1 MSTRT
6 GRMSAALLVSPATPL
21 PGVAGPL
28 VLLLLWLVLGA
39 SALLAQKPAK
49 GTTKEDEDVVKAG
62 PKDPYTGGDEA
73 AMKAAGVLAYGPF
86 AWADH
91 KTTADIDKVLGE
103 GRVLWMETAHFRIGL
118 NLKSAPL
125 PEDSKPKRALLAEIG
140 ELKKVLPKVP
150 DKPRK
155 LDPWLQLH
163 LAGQR
168 CERLYAD
175 LQKLFGVTDADF
187 PARGKGNGE
196 GAYLGM
202 PDKFL
207 VLLFQKK
214 ADLARYADRFCNMQ
228 QDVSLRY
235 FHTQT
240 NQLLFGLAAEGLE
253 GFNEAGLHA
262 HMLYAVTHNL
272 LNGYRGYYYQL
283 PMWLDEGI
291 AHWYS
296 RQIDAETLNV
306 QILDTEAVAED
317 KQANWPVKVRRRAVH
332 DGLLFPFE
340 KVAAWEKFDEM
351 GYHAHSQAW
360 SRIDYLMQLDQ
371 EKLGLLVTK
380 LKSMG
385 FAPGEGVGHAQMRAQ
400 TERLLAELYELDGPT
415 FDANWREWVLKTYPK
430 R

>member
-1 MSTRT
+1 MNVRIGS
-6 GRMSAALLVSPATPL
+6 SALSLPALPVARLAS
-21 PGVAGPL
+21 GAGPLL
-28 VLLLLWLVLGA
+28 VLLLWLACGA
-39 SALLAQKPAK
+39 GTLLAQKPAK
-49 GTTKEDEDVVKAG
+49 GTTKDDEDVVKAG
-62 PKDPYTGGDEA
+62 PKDPYTGADEVL
-73 AMKAAGVLAYGPF
+73 MKAAGVVAYGPF
-86 AWADH
+86 PWADR

-103 GRVLWMETAHFRIGL
+103 GRVLWMETAHFRFGL

-125 PEDSKPKRALLAEIG
+125 PEDSKPKRALLAEVAD
-140 ELKKVLPKVP
+140 LKKLLPKVP

-155 LDPWLQLH
+155 LDPWLQMH
-163 LAGQR
+163 LAAQR
-168 CERLYAD
+168 CEQLYAD
-175 LQKLFGVTDADF
+175 LQKLFGVSDADF
-187 PARGKGNGE
+187 PARGPGNGE

-202 PDKFL
+202 PDKYL

-214 ADLARYADRFCNMQ
+214 ADLARYADRFCNMK

-235 FHTQT
+235 FHTDT

-360 SRIDYLMQLDQ
+360 SRIDYLMQLDA

-380 LKSMG
+380 LKSMAY
-385 FAPGEGVGHAQMRAQ
+385 APGEGLGAAPLRAQ

-415 FDANWREWVLKTYPK
+415 FDAKWREWVLKTYPK